1 MKRTIYKIR
10 WTGDHWE
17 NVYRDETVE
26 AAIVAQLQRS
36 YETQREALIEEA
48 LSKSDYSLAK
58 MYIEHIKNKPLH

>member
-1 MKRTIYKIR
+1 MKITLYKIR
-10 WTGDHWE
+10 WVGYWQ
-17 NVYRDETVE
+17 NVYDETPE